1 VTGGER
7 LSLRALVISAA
18 VISAAAF
25 AACAFQD
32 RAERMALVYGVS
44 LYVGGVED
52 DGASGPN
59 LQFCDDD
66 ADSMASL
73 FERNGY
79 TVLRRISGDTN
90 PTAEA
95 PSETQILADLAAL
108 PPGLD
113 RLVVYFSGHGDWDE
127 SANEQYI
134 CPYGSVSLV
143 DGWYQWH
150 VDAFMSTDELR
161 GALALADVPQTVL
174 ILDTC
179 FSGGFVTEG
188 GGIDMLPPSYDPGDA
203 YGGAFQASPFS
214 YELAPPL
221 LFRFMAAVGENPGTI
236 VLSAAGAEEFSW
248 EDSAEGHGIFTMA
261 LLGSPSGGA
270 DSSGDSSVSASEA
283 YAYAA
288 RFVNRYWN
296 EAMGSSYY
304 DFMPRLSP
312 GSLDYALFAAE

>member
-1 VTGGER
+1 MAIPR
-7 LSLRALVISAA
+7 LSSRALITAAAAISALC
-18 VISAAAF
+18 ISS
-25 AACAFQD
+25 CAFQD
-32 RAERMALVYGVS
+32 RAIRIALVYGVS
-44 LYVGGVED
+44 RYVPGSED
-52 DGASGPN
+52 DGQYGPN

-66 ADSMASL
+66 ADAMGDL

-90 PTAEA
+90 PTAEM
-95 PSETQILADLAAL
+95 PSEAQILADLASL

-127 SANEQYI
+127 DANEHYI

-143 DGWYQWH
+143 DGRPEWN
-150 VDAFMSTDELR
+150 VDAFMSSVELR
-161 GALALADVPQTVL
+161 DALAAAGVPQTVL

-179 FSGGFVTEG
+179 FSGGFVSDG
-188 GGIDMLPPSYDPGDA
+188 GGIEMLPPSYDPADA

-221 LFRFMAAVGENPGTI
+221 LFRFMAGAGEEPGTI

-261 LLGSPSGGA
+261 LLAASSGGA
-270 DSSGDSSVSASEA
+270 DSSGDSSVSAFEA

-288 RFVNRYWN
+288 RYVNRYWN
-296 EAMGSSYY
+296 IPLGSSYY

-312 GSLDYALFAAE
+312 GSVDYALFAAE